1 VQSLESDAD
10 KKATQGTISRMRFE
24 EFAAAHGLLLRHVEF
39 GKWVRVPTTDKPTK
53 KNGAYKHAGDHA
65 HVQNHATM
73 GEVATWF
80 PDSSDDIRIDADAV
94 RRRCEKAARELQE
107 GRQKAAKRAADML
120 RQCSLERHAYL
131 DGKGFPDERGNVL
144 ALDSG
149 PLLLIPMRVAGRL
162 VGVQTITTD
171 GEKKFLFG
179 QQCSG
184 AEYVID
190 NKGRDF
196 FCEGYATGLECPRC
210 AVGAEDALPGACLL
224 FGAQPGQASR
234 QLRGWDCDRGQRF
247 DRRRPS
253 RCAAIWAQI
262 LHAADCRAGLQRHA
276 QVMRSLQTI
285 PNA

>member
-1 VQSLESDAD
+1 
-10 KKATQGTISRMRFE
+10 MRFE

-149 PLLLIPMRVAGRL
+149 PLLLIPMRVSGRL

-190 NKGRDF
+190 NKGAISSARGTRP
-196 FCEGYATGLECPRC
+196 GYRQGC

-224 FGAQPGQASR
+224 FGAQPRQAGW
-234 QLRGWDCDRGQRF
+234 QLRWRDCD
-247 DRRRPS
+247 S
-253 RCAAIWAQI
+253 
-262 LHAADCRAGLQRHA
+262 
-276 QVMRSLQTI
+276 
-285 PNA
+285 

>member
-1 VQSLESDAD
+1 MSDFISFCRSL
-10 KKATQGTISRMRFE
+10 
-24 EFAAAHGLLLRHVEF
+24 GLMINEYPPF
-39 GKWVRVPTTDKPTK
+39 GRWCRYSTEDHPSK
-53 KNGAYKHAGDHA
+53 KNGAVKYLGDVGWA
-65 HVQNHATM
+65 QNHSLM
-73 GEVATWF
+73 SEPATWF
-80 PDSSDDIRIDADAV
+80 PDSSDDIRIDADAI

-144 ALDSG
+144 ALESG
-149 PLLLIPMRVAGRL
+149 PLLLIPMRVSGRL

-196 FCEGYATGLECPRC
+196 FCEGYATGLSVRAALSALKMRYRVHVCFS
-210 AVGAEDALPGACLL
+210 AHNLAKLAGACEGGLVIADNDLSGAGLRAAQLCGRRWIMSDMQGEDANDWHRRLGT
-224 FGAQPGQASR
+224 FRFAQE
-234 QLRGWDCDRGQRF
+234 LRKEL
-247 DRRRPS
+247 
-253 RCAAIWAQI
+253 AKI
-262 LHAADCRAGLQRHA
+262 
-276 QVMRSLQTI
+276 
-285 PNA
+285 

>member
-1 VQSLESDAD
+1 M
-10 KKATQGTISRMRFE
+10 TFN

-39 GKWVRVPTTDKPTK
+39 GKWVRVPTTDHPAK

-73 GEVATWF
+73 SDVATWF
-80 PDSSDDIRIDADAV
+80 PDSSDDIRIDAEAA

-107 GRQKAAKRAADML
+107 WRQKAAARAADML
-120 RQCSLERHAYL
+120 RKCSLERHAYL

-144 ALDSG
+144 AIESG

-190 NKGRDF
+190 NKGRDV
-196 FCEGYATGLECPRC
+196 FCEGYATGLSVRAALSALKMRYRVHVCFSAHNLAKLASACPGGL
-210 AVGAEDALPGACLL
+210 V
-224 FGAQPGQASR
+224 
-234 QLRGWDCDRGQRF
+234 
-247 DRRRPS
+247 
-253 RCAAIWAQI
+253 I
-262 LHAADCRAGLQRHA
+262 ADNDSSGAGLRAA
-276 QVMRSLQTI
+276 QQSGLKFFMPPTVGHDFNDMHKSLGVFKLSQMIRQFMMDTS
-285 PNA
+285 

>member
-1 VQSLESDAD
+1 M
-10 KKATQGTISRMRFE
+10 IFE

-39 GKWVRVPTTDKPTK
+39 GKWVRVPTADHPGK
-53 KNGAYKHAGDHA
+53 KNGAYRHMGTHA

-94 RRRCEKAARELQE
+94 RSRCEKAARELQE

-144 ALDSG
+144 ALESG
-149 PLLLIPMRVAGRL
+149 PLLLIPMRVSGRL

-196 FCEGYATGLECPRC
+196 FCEGYATGLIGPRC
-210 AVGAEDALPGACLL
+210 AVGAEDALPGACVL
-224 FGAQPGQASR
+224 FGAQPRQAGR
-234 QLRGWDCDRGQRF
+234 RLRGWIGDRGQRF
-247 DRRRPS
+247 ERGRV
-253 RCAAIWAQI
+253 AGG
-262 LHAADCRAGLQRHA
+262 RAVGPALDNERHA
-276 QVMRSLQTI
+276 GRGCKRLAQTPRDISIRSGIAEGIGKDLMQQTA
-285 PNA
+285 PSSEG

>member
-1 VQSLESDAD
+1 
-10 KKATQGTISRMRFE
+10 MRTC
-24 EFAAAHGLLLRHVEF
+24 
-39 GKWVRVPTTDKPTK
+39 KTTP
-53 KNGAYKHAGDHA
+53 
-65 HVQNHATM
+65 TM

-144 ALDSG
+144 ALESG
-149 PLLLIPMRVAGRL
+149 PLLLIPMRVSGRL

-196 FCEGYATGLECPRC
+196 FCEGYATGLSVR
-210 AVGAEDALPGACLL
+210 AALSALKMRYRVHVCFSAHNLAKLAGN
-224 FGAQPGQASR
+224 
-234 QLRGWDCDRGQRF
+234 CDGGI
-247 DRRRPS
+247 DSDERRRPS
-253 RCAAIWAQI
+253 RCADNDLSGGVFKLSQM
-262 LHAADCRAGLQRHA
+262 LRQFMMDT
-276 QVMRSLQTI
+276 S
-285 PNA
+285 

>member
-1 VQSLESDAD
+1 
-10 KKATQGTISRMRFE
+10 MRFE

-39 GKWVRVPTTDKPTK
+39 GKWVRVPTADHPGK
-53 KNGAYKHAGDHA
+53 KNGAYRHMGTHA

-80 PDSSDDIRIDADAV
+80 PDSSDDIRIDADAI

-144 ALDSG
+144 VLESG
-149 PLLLIPMRVAGRL
+149 PLLLIPMRVSGRL

-171 GEKKFLFG
+171 GEKKFLFRPAVQRRG
-179 QQCSG
+179 IRDRQQG
-184 AEYVID
+184 ARFLLRGV
-190 NKGRDF
+190 RDRV
-196 FCEGYATGLECPRC
+196 ECPRC

-224 FGAQPGQASR
+224 FGAQPGQA
-234 QLRGWDCDRGQRF
+234 G
-247 DRRRPS
+247 RRLPWWIGDS
-253 RCAAIWAQI
+253 
-262 LHAADCRAGLQRHA
+262 
-276 QVMRSLQTI
+276 
-285 PNA
+285 

>member
-1 VQSLESDAD
+1 MINEYPP
-10 KKATQGTISRMRFE
+10 
-24 EFAAAHGLLLRHVEF
+24 F
-39 GKWVRVPTTDKPTK
+39 GRWCRYSTEDHPSK
-53 KNGAYKHAGDHA
+53 KNGAVKYLGDVGWA
-65 HVQNHATM
+65 QNHSLM
-73 GEVATWF
+73 SEPATWF

-131 DGKGFPDERGNVL
+131 DGKGFPEERGNVL
-144 ALDSG
+144 ALESG

-162 VGVQTITTD
+162 VGVQTITAD

-196 FCEGYATGLECPRC
+196 FCEGYATGLSVR
-210 AVGAEDALPGACLL
+210 AALSALKMRYRVHVCFSAHNLAKLAGN
-224 FGAQPGQASR
+224 
-234 QLRGWDCDRGQRF
+234 CDGG
-247 DRRRPS
+247 
-253 RCAAIWAQI
+253 IVI
-262 LHAADCRAGLQRHA
+262 ADNDLSGAGLRAA
-276 QVMRSLQTI
+276 QQSGRRFFMPPTVGQDFNDMHKSCGVFKLSQMLRQFMMDTS
-285 PNA
+285 

>member
-1 VQSLESDAD
+1 
-10 KKATQGTISRMRFE
+10 MRFE
-24 EFAAAHGLLLRHVEF
+24 DFAAAHGLLLRHVEF
-39 GKWVRVPTTDKPTK
+39 GKWVRVPTTDHPHK
-53 KNGAYKHAGDHA
+53 KNGAYKHLGSHA

-80 PDSSDDIRIDADAV
+80 PEGDNDIRIDAAAI

-107 GRQKAAKRAADML
+107 ERRRAAKRAADML
-120 RQCSLERHAYL
+120 SQCSLERHAYL

-144 ALDSG
+144 PTDSG

-184 AEYVID
+184 AEYLID

-196 FCEGYATGLECPRC
+196 FCEGYATGLSVR
-210 AVGAEDALPGACLL
+210 AALSALKMRYRIHVCFSAHNLEKLAGACDGGLVI
-224 FGAQPGQASR
+224 ADNDAS
-234 QLRGWDCDRGQRF
+234 G
-247 DRRRPS
+247 
-253 RCAAIWAQI
+253 
-262 LHAADCRAGLQRHA
+262 AGLRAA
-276 QVMRSLQTI
+276 QQAGRQFFMPPTVGYDFNDMHKALGVFRISQMI
-285 PNA
+285 RRFMQAE

>member
-1 VQSLESDAD
+1 
-10 KKATQGTISRMRFE
+10 MRFE

-80 PDSSDDIRIDADAV
+80 PDSSDDIRIDADAI

-144 ALDSG
+144 ALESG
-149 PLLLIPMRVAGRL
+149 PLLLIPMRVSGRL

-196 FCEGYATGLECPRC
+196 FCEGYATGL
-210 AVGAEDALPGACLL
+210 
-224 FGAQPGQASR
+224 
-234 QLRGWDCDRGQRF
+234 
-247 DRRRPS
+247 
-253 RCAAIWAQI
+253 
-262 LHAADCRAGLQRHA
+262 
-276 QVMRSLQTI
+276 
-285 PNA
+285 